1 MRYCHK
7 EKRSPYR
14 RIGASGVRPPSQA
27 FEDGAAG
34 AFSFSL
40 GGNILEHTASFREF
54 RRYAAP
60 GILGMVGISCYIL
73 ADTFFVAKGTGSLG
87 LAALNIAIPAYN
99 LMNGLGLMV
108 GVGGATHYSLC
119 RAQGDDAEA
128 DRTFTHTL
136 ALGLVIAVLFM
147 LTGIF
152 GVVPLSRLLGANGET
167 LEMTAVYL
175 RLLLCFAPFF
185 VTNNV
190 MLAFVRN
197 DGDPGRAMA
206 GMIAGSLFN
215 IVFDWV
221 FIFPCGL
228 GMFGAALATGA
239 SPLVSLLVLSG
250 HLRKPGR
257 GFHLRRGQPK
267 FRLLPRICAPGL
279 SSLIGEVASGITLL
293 LFNLVL
299 LRLAGNT
306 GIAAYGVIANLAL
319 VESAIFTG
327 LSTGV
332 QPLISRSTSA
342 DRRRLFRWT
351 VVTALALSLAM
362 YVLVFLF
369 ASPVTAAFNSEHD
382 PALAAYA
389 VPGLRIYFAG
399 FLPACI
405 NIIAAAYF
413 SAAGQAGRG
422 FAVSLVRSIVAIP
435 PLLFALSAVLG
446 VTGVWLTFPAVECV
460 ACALSLIF
468 IKRS

>member
-1 MRYCHK
+1 M
-7 EKRSPYR
+7 
-14 RIGASGVRPPSQA
+14 Q
-27 FEDGAAG
+27 
-34 AFSFSL
+34 
-40 GGNILEHTASFREF
+40 TAVAPGEF

-60 GILGMVGISCYIL
+60 GVLGMIGISCYIL

-119 RAQGDDAEA
+119 RAQGDAVEA

-136 ALGLVIAVLFM
+136 LLGLCIALLFV
-147 LTGIF
+147 LTGTF
-152 GVVPLSRLLGANGET
+152 GVVPLSRLLGANAET
-167 LEMTAVYL
+167 LDMTAVYL

-185 VTNNV
+185 VTNNI
-190 MLAFVRN
+190 MIAFVRN
-197 DGDPGRAMA
+197 DGEPGRAMA

-250 HLRKPGR
+250 HLRRPSR
-257 GFHLRRGQPK
+257 GFHLRRERLRP
-267 FRLLPRICAPGL
+267 RLLPRICAPGL
-279 SSLIGEVASGITLL
+279 SSLVSELASGITLL
-293 LFNLVL
+293 LINLVL
-299 LRLAGNT
+299 LRIAGNT
-306 GIAAYGVIANLAL
+306 AVAAYGVIANLTL

-332 QPLISRSTSA
+332 QPLISRSA
-342 DRRRLFRWT
+342 EANRRRLLRWT
-351 VVTALALSLAM
+351 VTTALAISALM
-362 YVLVFLF
+362 YVLVFVF
-369 ASPVTAAFNSEHD
+369 ASPITAVFNSEHD
-382 PALAAYA
+382 PALAACA

-399 FLPACI
+399 FLAACI

-413 SAAGQAGRG
+413 SAAGQASRG
-422 FAVSLVRSIVAIP
+422 FIISLVRSIIAIP
-435 PLLFALSAVLG
+435 PVLFALSALLG
-446 VTGVWLTFPAVECV
+446 VTGVWLTFPAVEAL
-460 ACALSLIF
+460 ACALSLLF
-468 IKRS
+468 ILRSPK

>member
-1 MRYCHK
+1 M
-7 EKRSPYR
+7 
-14 RIGASGVRPPSQA
+14 Q
-27 FEDGAAG
+27 
-34 AFSFSL
+34 
-40 GGNILEHTASFREF
+40 TAVAPGEF

-60 GILGMVGISCYIL
+60 GVLGMIGISCYIL

-119 RAQGDDAEA
+119 RAQGDAVEA

-136 ALGLVIAVLFM
+136 LLGLCIALLFV
-147 LTGIF
+147 LTGTF
-152 GVVPLSRLLGANGET
+152 GVVPLSRLLGANAET
-167 LEMTAVYL
+167 LVMTAVYL

-190 MLAFVRN
+190 MIAFVRN
-197 DGDPGRAMA
+197 DGEPGRAMA

-250 HLRKPGR
+250 HLRRPSR
-257 GFHLRRGQPK
+257 GFHLRRERLRP
-267 FRLLPRICAPGL
+267 RLLPRICAPGL
-279 SSLIGEVASGITLL
+279 SSLVSELASGITLL
-293 LFNLVL
+293 LINLVL
-299 LRLAGNT
+299 LRIAGNT
-306 GIAAYGVIANLAL
+306 AVAAYGVIANLAL

-332 QPLISRSTSA
+332 QPLISRSAEA
-342 DRRRLFRWT
+342 DRRRLLRWT
-351 VVTALALSLAM
+351 VTTALAISALM
-362 YVLVFLF
+362 YVLVFVF
-369 ASPVTAAFNSEHD
+369 ASPITAVFNSEHD
-382 PALAAYA
+382 PALAACA

-399 FLPACI
+399 FLAACI

-413 SAAGQAGRG
+413 SAAGQASRG
-422 FAVSLVRSIVAIP
+422 FIISLVRSIIAIP
-435 PLLFALSAVLG
+435 PVLFALSALLG
-446 VTGVWLTFPAVECV
+446 VTGVWLTFPAVEAL
-460 ACALSLIF
+460 ACALSLLF
-468 IKRS
+468 ILRSPK

>member
-1 MRYCHK
+1 MQTAV
-7 EKRSPYR
+7 SP
-14 RIGASGVRPPSQA
+14 G
-27 FEDGAAG
+27 
-34 AFSFSL
+34 
-40 GGNILEHTASFREF
+40 EF

-60 GILGMVGISCYIL
+60 GVLGMIGISCYIL

-119 RAQGDDAEA
+119 RAQGDAAEA

-136 ALGLVIAVLFM
+136 LLGLCIALVFV
-147 LTGIF
+147 LTGTF
-152 GVVPLSRLLGANGET
+152 GVVPLSRLLGANAET
-167 LEMTAVYL
+167 LDMTAVYL

-185 VTNNV
+185 VTNNI
-190 MLAFVRN
+190 MIAFVRN
-197 DGDPGRAMA
+197 DGEPGRAMA

-250 HLRKPGR
+250 HLRRPSR
-257 GFHLRRGQPK
+257 GFHLRRERLRP
-267 FRLLPRICAPGL
+267 RLLPRICAPGL
-279 SSLIGEVASGITLL
+279 SSLVSELASGITLL
-293 LFNLVL
+293 LINLVL
-299 LRLAGNT
+299 LRIAGNT
-306 GIAAYGVIANLAL
+306 AVAAYGVIANLAL

-332 QPLISRSTSA
+332 QPLISRSAEA
-342 DRRRLFRWT
+342 DRRRLLHWT
-351 VVTALALSLAM
+351 VTTSLVISALM
-362 YVLVFLF
+362 YVLVFVF
-369 ASPVTAAFNSEHD
+369 ASPITAVFNSEHD
-382 PALAAYA
+382 PALAACA

-399 FLPACI
+399 FLAACI

-413 SAAGQAGRG
+413 SAAGQTSRG
-422 FAVSLVRSIVAIP
+422 FIISLVRSIIAIP
-435 PLLFALSAVLG
+435 PVLFALSALLG
-446 VTGVWLTFPAVECV
+446 VTGVWLTFPAVEALACV
-460 ACALSLIF
+460 LSLLF
-468 IKRS
+468 ILRSPK

>member
-1 MRYCHK
+1 MQTAV
-7 EKRSPYR
+7 SP
-14 RIGASGVRPPSQA
+14 G
-27 FEDGAAG
+27 
-34 AFSFSL
+34 
-40 GGNILEHTASFREF
+40 EF

-60 GILGMVGISCYIL
+60 GVLGMIGISCYIL

-119 RAQGDDAEA
+119 RAQGDAAEA

-136 ALGLVIAVLFM
+136 LLGLCIALVFV
-147 LTGIF
+147 LTGTF
-152 GVVPLSRLLGANGET
+152 GVVPLSRLLGANAET
-167 LEMTAVYL
+167 LDMTAVYL

-185 VTNNV
+185 VTNNI
-190 MLAFVRN
+190 MIAFVRN
-197 DGDPGRAMA
+197 DGEPGRAMA

-250 HLRKPGR
+250 HLRRPSR
-257 GFHLRRGQPK
+257 GFHLRRERLRP
-267 FRLLPRICAPGL
+267 RLLPRICAPGL
-279 SSLIGEVASGITLL
+279 SSLVSELASGITLL
-293 LFNLVL
+293 LINLVL
-299 LRLAGNT
+299 LRIAGNT
-306 GIAAYGVIANLAL
+306 AVAAYGVIANLAL

-332 QPLISRSTSA
+332 QPLISRSAEA
-342 DRRRLFRWT
+342 DRRRLLRWT
-351 VVTALALSLAM
+351 VTTALVISALM
-362 YVLVFLF
+362 YVLVFVF
-369 ASPVTAAFNSEHD
+369 ASPITAVFNSEHD
-382 PALAAYA
+382 PALAACA

-399 FLPACI
+399 FLAACI

-413 SAAGQAGRG
+413 SAGQASRG
-422 FAVSLVRSIVAIP
+422 FIISLVRSIIAIP
-435 PLLFALSAVLG
+435 PVLFALSALLG
-446 VTGVWLTFPAVECV
+446 VTGVWLTFPAVEALACV
-460 ACALSLIF
+460 LSLLF
-468 IKRS
+468 ILRSPK

>member
-1 MRYCHK
+1 MQTAV
-7 EKRSPYR
+7 SP
-14 RIGASGVRPPSQA
+14 G
-27 FEDGAAG
+27 
-34 AFSFSL
+34 
-40 GGNILEHTASFREF
+40 EF

-60 GILGMVGISCYIL
+60 GVLGMIGISCYIL

-119 RAQGDDAEA
+119 RAQGDAAEA

-136 ALGLVIAVLFM
+136 LLGLCIALLFV
-147 LTGIF
+147 LTGTF
-152 GVVPLSRLLGANGET
+152 GVVPLSRLLGANAET
-167 LEMTAVYL
+167 LDMTAVYL

-185 VTNNV
+185 VTNNI
-190 MLAFVRN
+190 MIAFVRN
-197 DGDPGRAMA
+197 DGEPGRAMA

-250 HLRKPGR
+250 HLRQPSR
-257 GFHLRRGQPK
+257 GFHLRRERLRP
-267 FRLLPRICAPGL
+267 RLLPRICSPGL
-279 SSLIGEVASGITLL
+279 SSLVSELASGITLL
-293 LFNLVL
+293 LINLVL
-299 LRLAGNT
+299 LRIAGNT
-306 GIAAYGVIANLAL
+306 AVAAYGVIANLAL

-332 QPLISRSTSA
+332 QPLISRSAEA
-342 DRRRLFRWT
+342 DRRRLLRWT
-351 VVTALALSLAM
+351 VTTALAISALM
-362 YVLVFLF
+362 YVLVFVF
-369 ASPVTAAFNSEHD
+369 ASPITAVFNSEHD
-382 PALAAYA
+382 PALAACA

-399 FLPACI
+399 FLAACI

-413 SAAGQAGRG
+413 SAAGQASRG
-422 FAVSLVRSIVAIP
+422 FIISLVRSIIAIP
-435 PLLFALSAVLG
+435 PVLFALSALLG
-446 VTGVWLTFPAVECV
+446 VTGVWLTFPAVEAL
-460 ACALSLIF
+460 ACALSLLF
-468 IKRS
+468 ILRSPK

>member
-1 MRYCHK
+1 MQTAV
-7 EKRSPYR
+7 SP
-14 RIGASGVRPPSQA
+14 G
-27 FEDGAAG
+27 
-34 AFSFSL
+34 
-40 GGNILEHTASFREF
+40 EF

-60 GILGMVGISCYIL
+60 GVLGMIGISCYIL

-119 RAQGDDAEA
+119 RAQGDAVEA

-136 ALGLVIAVLFM
+136 LLGLCIALLFV
-147 LTGIF
+147 LTGTF
-152 GVVPLSRLLGANGET
+152 GVVPLSRLLGANAET
-167 LEMTAVYL
+167 LDMTAVYL

-190 MLAFVRN
+190 MIAFVRN
-197 DGDPGRAMA
+197 DGEPGRAMA

-239 SPLVSLLVLSG
+239 SQLVSLLVLSG
-250 HLRKPGR
+250 HLRRPSR
-257 GFHLRRGQPK
+257 GFHLRRERLRP
-267 FRLLPRICAPGL
+267 RLLPRICAPGL
-279 SSLIGEVASGITLL
+279 SSLVSELASGITLL
-293 LFNLVL
+293 LINLVL
-299 LRLAGNT
+299 LRIAGNT
-306 GIAAYGVIANLAL
+306 AVAAYGVIANLAL

-332 QPLISRSTSA
+332 QPLISRSAEA
-342 DRRRLFRWT
+342 DRRRLLRWT
-351 VVTALALSLAM
+351 VTTALAISALM
-362 YVLVFLF
+362 YVLVFVF
-369 ASPVTAAFNSEHD
+369 ASPITAVFNSEHD
-382 PALAAYA
+382 PALAACA

-399 FLPACI
+399 FLAACI

-413 SAAGQAGRG
+413 SAAGQAPRG
-422 FAVSLVRSIVAIP
+422 FIISLVRSIIAIP
-435 PLLFALSAVLG
+435 PVLFALSALLG
-446 VTGVWLTFPAVECV
+446 VTGVWLTFPAVEAL
-460 ACALSLIF
+460 ACALSLLF
-468 IKRS
+468 ILRSPK

>member
-1 MRYCHK
+1 MQTAV
-7 EKRSPYR
+7 SP
-14 RIGASGVRPPSQA
+14 G
-27 FEDGAAG
+27 
-34 AFSFSL
+34 
-40 GGNILEHTASFREF
+40 EF

-60 GILGMVGISCYIL
+60 GVLGMIGISCYIL

-119 RAQGDDAEA
+119 RAQGDAVEA

-136 ALGLVIAVLFM
+136 LLGLCIALLFV
-147 LTGIF
+147 LTGTF
-152 GVVPLSRLLGANGET
+152 GVVPLSRLLGANAET
-167 LEMTAVYL
+167 LDMTAVYL

-190 MLAFVRN
+190 MIAFVRN
-197 DGDPGRAMA
+197 DGEPGRAMA

-239 SPLVSLLVLSG
+239 SPLGSLLVLSG
-250 HLRKPGR
+250 HLRRPSR
-257 GFHLRRGQPK
+257 GFHLRRERLRP
-267 FRLLPRICAPGL
+267 RLLPRICAPGL
-279 SSLIGEVASGITLL
+279 SSLVSELASGITLL
-293 LFNLVL
+293 LINLVL
-299 LRLAGNT
+299 LRIAGNT
-306 GIAAYGVIANLAL
+306 AVAAYGVIANLAL

-332 QPLISRSTSA
+332 QPLISRSAEA
-342 DRRRLFRWT
+342 DRRRLLRWT
-351 VVTALALSLAM
+351 VTTALAISALM
-362 YVLVFLF
+362 YVLVFVF
-369 ASPVTAAFNSEHD
+369 ASPITAVFNSEHD
-382 PALAAYA
+382 PALAACA

-399 FLPACI
+399 FLAACI

-413 SAAGQAGRG
+413 SAAGQAPRG
-422 FAVSLVRSIVAIP
+422 FIISLVRSIIAIP
-435 PLLFALSAVLG
+435 PVLFALSALLG
-446 VTGVWLTFPAVECV
+446 VTGVWLTFPAVEAL
-460 ACALSLIF
+460 ACALSLLF
-468 IKRS
+468 ILRSPK

>member
-1 MRYCHK
+1 MQTAV
-7 EKRSPYR
+7 SP
-14 RIGASGVRPPSQA
+14 G
-27 FEDGAAG
+27 
-34 AFSFSL
+34 
-40 GGNILEHTASFREF
+40 EF

-60 GILGMVGISCYIL
+60 GVLGMIGISCYIL

-119 RAQGDDAEA
+119 RAQGDAVEA

-136 ALGLVIAVLFM
+136 LLGLCIALLFV
-147 LTGIF
+147 LTGTF
-152 GVVPLSRLLGANGET
+152 GVVPLSRLLGANAET
-167 LEMTAVYL
+167 LDMTAVYL

-185 VTNNV
+185 VTNNI
-190 MLAFVRN
+190 MIAFVRN
-197 DGDPGRAMA
+197 DGEPGRAMA

-250 HLRKPGR
+250 HLRRPSR
-257 GFHLRRGQPK
+257 GFHLRRERLRP
-267 FRLLPRICAPGL
+267 RLLPRICAPGL
-279 SSLIGEVASGITLL
+279 SSLVSELASGITLL
-293 LFNLVL
+293 LINLVL
-299 LRLAGNT
+299 LRIAGNT
-306 GIAAYGVIANLAL
+306 AVAAYGVIANLAL

-332 QPLISRSTSA
+332 QPLISRSAEA
-342 DRRRLFRWT
+342 DRRRLLRWT
-351 VVTALALSLAM
+351 VTTALAISALM
-362 YVLVFLF
+362 YVLVFVF
-369 ASPVTAAFNSEHD
+369 ASPITAVFNSEHD
-382 PALAAYA
+382 PALAACA

-399 FLPACI
+399 FLAACI

-413 SAAGQAGRG
+413 SAAGQASRG
-422 FAVSLVRSIVAIP
+422 FIISLVRSIIAIP
-435 PLLFALSAVLG
+435 PVLFALSALLG
-446 VTGVWLTFPAVECV
+446 VTGVWLTFPAVEALACV
-460 ACALSLIF
+460 LSLLF
-468 IKRS
+468 ILRSPK

>member
-1 MRYCHK
+1 MQTAV
-7 EKRSPYR
+7 SP
-14 RIGASGVRPPSQA
+14 G
-27 FEDGAAG
+27 
-34 AFSFSL
+34 
-40 GGNILEHTASFREF
+40 EF

-60 GILGMVGISCYIL
+60 GVLGMIGISCYIL

-119 RAQGDDAEA
+119 RAQGDAVEA

-136 ALGLVIAVLFM
+136 LLGLCIALLFV
-147 LTGIF
+147 LTGTF
-152 GVVPLSRLLGANGET
+152 GVVPLSRLLGANAET
-167 LEMTAVYL
+167 LDMTVIYL

-185 VTNNV
+185 VTNNI
-190 MLAFVRN
+190 MIAFVRN
-197 DGDPGRAMA
+197 DGEPGRAMA

-250 HLRKPGR
+250 HLRRPSR
-257 GFHLRRGQPK
+257 GFHLRHE
-267 FRLLPRICAPGL
+267 RLRPRMLPRICAPGL
-279 SSLIGEVASGITLL
+279 SSLVSELASGITLL
-293 LFNLVL
+293 LINLVL
-299 LRLAGNT
+299 LRIAGNT
-306 GIAAYGVIANLAL
+306 AVAAYGVIANLAL

-332 QPLISRSTSA
+332 QPLISRSAEA
-342 DRRRLFRWT
+342 DRRRLLRWT
-351 VVTALALSLAM
+351 VTTALVISALM
-362 YVLVFLF
+362 YVLVFVF
-369 ASPVTAAFNSEHD
+369 ASPITAVFNSEHD
-382 PALAAYA
+382 PALAACA

-399 FLPACI
+399 FLAACI

-413 SAAGQAGRG
+413 SAAGQASRG
-422 FAVSLVRSIVAIP
+422 FIISLVRSIIAIP
-435 PLLFALSAVLG
+435 PVLFALSALLG
-446 VTGVWLTFPAVECV
+446 VTGVWLTFPAVEAL
-460 ACALSLIF
+460 ACALSLLF
-468 IKRS
+468 ILRSPK

>member
-1 MRYCHK
+1 MQTAV
-7 EKRSPYR
+7 SP
-14 RIGASGVRPPSQA
+14 G
-27 FEDGAAG
+27 
-34 AFSFSL
+34 
-40 GGNILEHTASFREF
+40 EF

-60 GILGMVGISCYIL
+60 GVLGMIGISCYIL

-119 RAQGDDAEA
+119 RAQGDAAEA

-136 ALGLVIAVLFM
+136 LLGLCIALLFV
-147 LTGIF
+147 LTGTF
-152 GVVPLSRLLGANGET
+152 GVVPLSRLLGANAET
-167 LEMTAVYL
+167 LDMTAVYL

-185 VTNNV
+185 VTNNI
-190 MLAFVRN
+190 MIAFVRN
-197 DGDPGRAMA
+197 DGEPGRAMA

-250 HLRKPGR
+250 HLRRPSR
-257 GFHLRRGQPK
+257 GFHLRRERLRP
-267 FRLLPRICAPGL
+267 RLLPRICAPGL
-279 SSLIGEVASGITLL
+279 SSLVSELASGITLL
-293 LFNLVL
+293 LINLVL
-299 LRLAGNT
+299 LRIAGNT
-306 GIAAYGVIANLAL
+306 AVAAYGVIANLAL

-332 QPLISRSTSA
+332 QPLISRSAEA
-342 DRRRLFRWT
+342 DRRRLLHWT
-351 VVTALALSLAM
+351 VTTALVISALM
-362 YVLVFLF
+362 YVLVFVF
-369 ASPVTAAFNSEHD
+369 ASPITTVFNSEHD
-382 PALAAYA
+382 PALAACA

-399 FLPACI
+399 FLAACI

-413 SAAGQAGRG
+413 SAAGQASRG
-422 FAVSLVRSIVAIP
+422 FIISLVRSLIAIP
-435 PLLFALSAVLG
+435 PVLFALSALLG
-446 VTGVWLTFPAVECV
+446 VTGVWLTFPAVEALACV
-460 ACALSLIF
+460 LSLLF
-468 IKRS
+468 ILRSPK

>member
-1 MRYCHK
+1 M
-7 EKRSPYR
+7 
-14 RIGASGVRPPSQA
+14 Q
-27 FEDGAAG
+27 
-34 AFSFSL
+34 
-40 GGNILEHTASFREF
+40 TAVAPGEF

-60 GILGMVGISCYIL
+60 GVLGMIGISCYIL

-119 RAQGDDAEA
+119 RAQGDAVEA

-136 ALGLVIAVLFM
+136 LLGLCIALLFV
-147 LTGIF
+147 LTGTF
-152 GVVPLSRLLGANGET
+152 GVVPLSRLLGANAET
-167 LEMTAVYL
+167 LDMTAVYL

-190 MLAFVRN
+190 MIAFVRN
-197 DGDPGRAMA
+197 DGEPGRAMA

-215 IVFDWV
+215 VVFDWV

-250 HLRKPGR
+250 HLRRPSR
-257 GFHLRRGQPK
+257 GFHLRRERLRP
-267 FRLLPRICAPGL
+267 RLLPRICAPGL
-279 SSLIGEVASGITLL
+279 SSLVSELASGITLL
-293 LFNLVL
+293 LINLVL
-299 LRLAGNT
+299 LRIAGNT
-306 GIAAYGVIANLAL
+306 AVAAYGVIANLAL

-332 QPLISRSTSA
+332 QPLISRSAEA
-342 DRRRLFRWT
+342 DRRRLLRWT
-351 VVTALALSLAM
+351 VTTALAISALM
-362 YVLVFLF
+362 YVLVFVF
-369 ASPVTAAFNSEHD
+369 ASPITAVFNSEHD
-382 PALAAYA
+382 PALAACA

-399 FLPACI
+399 FLAACI

-413 SAAGQAGRG
+413 SAAGQASRG
-422 FAVSLVRSIVAIP
+422 FIISLVRSIIAIP
-435 PLLFALSAVLG
+435 PVLFALSALLG
-446 VTGVWLTFPAVECV
+446 VTGVWLTFPAVEAL
-460 ACALSLIF
+460 ACALSLLF
-468 IKRS
+468 ILRSPK

>member
-1 MRYCHK
+1 MQTAV
-7 EKRSPYR
+7 SP
-14 RIGASGVRPPSQA
+14 G
-27 FEDGAAG
+27 
-34 AFSFSL
+34 
-40 GGNILEHTASFREF
+40 EF

-60 GILGMVGISCYIL
+60 GVLGMIGISCYIL

-119 RAQGDDAEA
+119 RAQGDAAEA

-136 ALGLVIAVLFM
+136 LLGLCIALVFV
-147 LTGIF
+147 LTGTF
-152 GVVPLSRLLGANGET
+152 GVVPLSRLLGANVET
-167 LEMTAVYL
+167 LDMTAVYL

-185 VTNNV
+185 VTNNI
-190 MLAFVRN
+190 MIAFVRN
-197 DGDPGRAMA
+197 DGEPGRAMA

-250 HLRKPGR
+250 HLRRPSR
-257 GFHLRRGQPK
+257 GFHLRRERLRP
-267 FRLLPRICAPGL
+267 RLLPRICAPGL
-279 SSLIGEVASGITLL
+279 SSLVSELASGITLL
-293 LFNLVL
+293 LINLVL
-299 LRLAGNT
+299 LRIAGNT
-306 GIAAYGVIANLAL
+306 AVAAYGVIANLAL

-332 QPLISRSTSA
+332 QPLISRSAEA
-342 DRRRLFRWT
+342 DRRRLLRWT
-351 VVTALALSLAM
+351 VTTALVISALM
-362 YVLVFLF
+362 YVLVFVF
-369 ASPVTAAFNSEHD
+369 ASPITAVFNSEHD
-382 PALAAYA
+382 PALAACA

-399 FLPACI
+399 FLAACI

-413 SAAGQAGRG
+413 SAAGQASRG
-422 FAVSLVRSIVAIP
+422 FIISLVRSIIAIP
-435 PLLFALSAVLG
+435 PVLFALSALLSI
-446 VTGVWLTFPAVECV
+446 TGVWLTFPAVEALACV
-460 ACALSLIF
+460 LSLLF
-468 IKRS
+468 ILRSPK

>member
-1 MRYCHK
+1 MQTAV
-7 EKRSPYR
+7 SP
-14 RIGASGVRPPSQA
+14 G
-27 FEDGAAG
+27 
-34 AFSFSL
+34 
-40 GGNILEHTASFREF
+40 EF

-60 GILGMVGISCYIL
+60 GVLGMIGISCYIL

-119 RAQGDDAEA
+119 RAQGDAAEA

-136 ALGLVIAVLFM
+136 LLGLCIALVFV
-147 LTGIF
+147 LTGTF
-152 GVVPLSRLLGANGET
+152 GVVPLSRLLGANAET
-167 LEMTAVYL
+167 LDMTAVYL

-185 VTNNV
+185 VTNNI
-190 MLAFVRN
+190 MIAFVRN
-197 DGDPGRAMA
+197 DGEPGRAMA

-250 HLRKPGR
+250 HLRRPSR
-257 GFHLRRGQPK
+257 GFHLRRERLRP
-267 FRLLPRICAPGL
+267 RLLPRICAPGL
-279 SSLIGEVASGITLL
+279 SSLVSELASGITLL
-293 LFNLVL
+293 LINLVL
-299 LRLAGNT
+299 LRIAGNT
-306 GIAAYGVIANLAL
+306 AVAAYGVIANLAL

-332 QPLISRSTSA
+332 QPLISRSAEA
-342 DRRRLFRWT
+342 DRRRLLRWT
-351 VVTALALSLAM
+351 VTTALVISALM
-362 YVLVFLF
+362 YVLVFVF
-369 ASPVTAAFNSEHD
+369 ASPITAVFNSEHD
-382 PALAAYA
+382 PALAACA

-399 FLPACI
+399 FLAACI

-413 SAAGQAGRG
+413 SAAGQTSRG
-422 FAVSLVRSIVAIP
+422 FIISLVRSIIAIP
-435 PLLFALSAVLG
+435 PVLFALSALLG
-446 VTGVWLTFPAVECV
+446 VTGVWLTFPAVEALACV
-460 ACALSLIF
+460 LSLLF
-468 IKRS
+468 ILRSPK

>member
-1 MRYCHK
+1 MQTAV
-7 EKRSPYR
+7 SP
-14 RIGASGVRPPSQA
+14 G
-27 FEDGAAG
+27 
-34 AFSFSL
+34 
-40 GGNILEHTASFREF
+40 EF

-60 GILGMVGISCYIL
+60 GVLGMIGISCYIL

-119 RAQGDDAEA
+119 RAQGDAAEA

-136 ALGLVIAVLFM
+136 LLGLCIALVFV
-147 LTGIF
+147 LTGTF
-152 GVVPLSRLLGANGET
+152 GVVPLSRLLGANAET
-167 LEMTAVYL
+167 LDMTAVYL

-185 VTNNV
+185 VTNNI
-190 MLAFVRN
+190 MIAFVRN
-197 DGDPGRAMA
+197 DGEPGLAMA

-250 HLRKPGR
+250 HLRRPSR
-257 GFHLRRGQPK
+257 GFHLRRERLRP
-267 FRLLPRICAPGL
+267 RLLPRICAPGL
-279 SSLIGEVASGITLL
+279 SSLVSELASGITLL
-293 LFNLVL
+293 LINLVL
-299 LRLAGNT
+299 LRIAGNT
-306 GIAAYGVIANLAL
+306 AVAAYGVIANLAL

-332 QPLISRSTSA
+332 QPLISRSAEA
-342 DRRRLFRWT
+342 DRRRLLHWT
-351 VVTALALSLAM
+351 VTTSLVISALM
-362 YVLVFLF
+362 YVLVFVF
-369 ASPVTAAFNSEHD
+369 ASPITAVFNSEHD
-382 PALAAYA
+382 PALAACA

-399 FLPACI
+399 FLAACI

-413 SAAGQAGRG
+413 SAAGQASRG
-422 FAVSLVRSIVAIP
+422 FIISLVRSIIAIP
-435 PLLFALSAVLG
+435 PVLFALSALLG
-446 VTGVWLTFPAVECV
+446 VTGVWLTFPAVEALACV
-460 ACALSLIF
+460 LSLLF
-468 IKRS
+468 ILRSPK

>member
-1 MRYCHK
+1 MQTAV
-7 EKRSPYR
+7 SP
-14 RIGASGVRPPSQA
+14 G
-27 FEDGAAG
+27 
-34 AFSFSL
+34 
-40 GGNILEHTASFREF
+40 EF

-60 GILGMVGISCYIL
+60 GVLGMIGISCYIL

-119 RAQGDDAEA
+119 RAQGDAAEA

-136 ALGLVIAVLFM
+136 LLGLCIALLFV
-147 LTGIF
+147 LTGTF
-152 GVVPLSRLLGANGET
+152 GVVPLSRLLGANAET
-167 LEMTAVYL
+167 LDMTAVYL

-185 VTNNV
+185 VTNNI
-190 MLAFVRN
+190 MIAFVRN
-197 DGDPGRAMA
+197 DGEPSRAMA

-250 HLRKPGR
+250 HLRRPSR
-257 GFHLRRGQPK
+257 GFHLRRERLRP
-267 FRLLPRICAPGL
+267 RLLPRICAPGL
-279 SSLIGEVASGITLL
+279 SSLVSELASGITLL
-293 LFNLVL
+293 LINLVL
-299 LRLAGNT
+299 LRIAGNT
-306 GIAAYGVIANLAL
+306 AVAAYGVIANLAL

-332 QPLISRSTSA
+332 QPLISRSAEA
-342 DRRRLFRWT
+342 DRRRLLRWT
-351 VVTALALSLAM
+351 VTTALVISALM
-362 YVLVFLF
+362 YVLVFVF
-369 ASPVTAAFNSEHD
+369 AFPITAVFNSEHD
-382 PALAAYA
+382 PALAACA

-399 FLPACI
+399 FLAACI

-413 SAAGQAGRG
+413 SAAGQASRG
-422 FAVSLVRSIVAIP
+422 FIISLVRSIIAIP
-435 PLLFALSAVLG
+435 PVLFALSALLG
-446 VTGVWLTFPAVECV
+446 VTGVWLTFPAVEALACV
-460 ACALSLIF
+460 LSLLF
-468 IKRS
+468 ILRSPK

>member
-1 MRYCHK
+1 MQTAV
-7 EKRSPYR
+7 SP
-14 RIGASGVRPPSQA
+14 G
-27 FEDGAAG
+27 
-34 AFSFSL
+34 
-40 GGNILEHTASFREF
+40 EF

-60 GILGMVGISCYIL
+60 GVLGMIGISCYIL

-119 RAQGDDAEA
+119 RAQGEA

-136 ALGLVIAVLFM
+136 LLGLCIALVFV
-147 LTGIF
+147 LTGTF
-152 GVVPLSRLLGANGET
+152 GVVPLSRLLGANAET
-167 LEMTAVYL
+167 LDMTAVYL

-185 VTNNV
+185 VTNNI
-190 MLAFVRN
+190 MIAFVRN
-197 DGDPGRAMA
+197 DGEPGRAMA

-250 HLRKPGR
+250 HLRRPSR
-257 GFHLRRGQPK
+257 GFHLRRERLRP
-267 FRLLPRICAPGL
+267 RLLPRICAPGL
-279 SSLIGEVASGITLL
+279 SSLVSELASGITLL
-293 LFNLVL
+293 LINLVL
-299 LRLAGNT
+299 LRIAGNT
-306 GIAAYGVIANLAL
+306 AVAAYGVIANLAL

-332 QPLISRSTSA
+332 QPLISRSAEA
-342 DRRRLFRWT
+342 DRRRLLHWT
-351 VVTALALSLAM
+351 VTTALVISALM
-362 YVLVFLF
+362 YVLVFVF
-369 ASPVTAAFNSEHD
+369 ASPITAVFNSEHD
-382 PALAAYA
+382 PALAACA

-399 FLPACI
+399 FLAACI

-413 SAAGQAGRG
+413 SAAGQASRG
-422 FAVSLVRSIVAIP
+422 FIISLVRSIIAIP
-435 PLLFALSAVLG
+435 PVLFALSALLG
-446 VTGVWLTFPAVECV
+446 VTGVWLTFPAVEALACV
-460 ACALSLIF
+460 LSLLF
-468 IKRS
+468 ILRSPK

>member
-1 MRYCHK
+1 MQTAV
-7 EKRSPYR
+7 SP
-14 RIGASGVRPPSQA
+14 G
-27 FEDGAAG
+27 
-34 AFSFSL
+34 
-40 GGNILEHTASFREF
+40 EF

-60 GILGMVGISCYIL
+60 GVLGMIGISCYIL

-119 RAQGDDAEA
+119 RAQGDAVEA

-136 ALGLVIAVLFM
+136 LLGLCIALLFV
-147 LTGIF
+147 LTGTF
-152 GVVPLSRLLGANGET
+152 GVVPLSRLLGANAET
-167 LEMTAVYL
+167 LDMTAVYL

-185 VTNNV
+185 VTNNI
-190 MLAFVRN
+190 MIAFVRN
-197 DGDPGRAMA
+197 DGEPGRAMA

-250 HLRKPGR
+250 HLRQPSR
-257 GFHLRRGQPK
+257 GFHLRRERLRP
-267 FRLLPRICAPGL
+267 RLLPRICAPGL
-279 SSLIGEVASGITLL
+279 SSLVSELASGITLL
-293 LFNLVL
+293 LINLVL
-299 LRLAGNT
+299 LRIAGNT
-306 GIAAYGVIANLAL
+306 AVAAYGVIANLAL

-332 QPLISRSTSA
+332 QPLISRSAEA
-342 DRRRLFRWT
+342 DRRRLLRWT
-351 VVTALALSLAM
+351 VTTALAISALM
-362 YVLVFLF
+362 YVLVFVF
-369 ASPVTAAFNSEHD
+369 ASPITAVFNSEHD
-382 PALAAYA
+382 PALAACA

-399 FLPACI
+399 FLAACI

-413 SAAGQAGRG
+413 SAAGQASRG
-422 FAVSLVRSIVAIP
+422 FIISLVRSIIAIP
-435 PLLFALSAVLG
+435 PVLFALSALLG
-446 VTGVWLTFPAVECV
+446 VTGVWLTFPAVEAL
-460 ACALSLIF
+460 ACALSLLF
-468 IKRS
+468 ILRSPK

>member
-1 MRYCHK
+1 MQTAV
-7 EKRSPYR
+7 SP
-14 RIGASGVRPPSQA
+14 G
-27 FEDGAAG
+27 
-34 AFSFSL
+34 
-40 GGNILEHTASFREF
+40 EF

-60 GILGMVGISCYIL
+60 GVLGMIGISCYIL

-119 RAQGDDAEA
+119 RAQGDAAEA

-136 ALGLVIAVLFM
+136 LLGLCIALVFV
-147 LTGIF
+147 LTGTF
-152 GVVPLSRLLGANGET
+152 GVVPLSRLLGANAET
-167 LEMTAVYL
+167 LDMTAVYL

-185 VTNNV
+185 VTNNI
-190 MLAFVRN
+190 MIAFVRN
-197 DGDPGRAMA
+197 DGEPGRAMA

-250 HLRKPGR
+250 HLRRPSR
-257 GFHLRRGQPK
+257 GFHLRRERLRP
-267 FRLLPRICAPGL
+267 RLLPRICAPGL
-279 SSLIGEVASGITLL
+279 SSLVSELASGITLL
-293 LFNLVL
+293 LINLVL
-299 LRLAGNT
+299 LRIAGNT
-306 GIAAYGVIANLAL
+306 AVAAYGVIANLAL

-332 QPLISRSTSA
+332 QPLISRSAEA
-342 DRRRLFRWT
+342 DRRRLLHWT
-351 VVTALALSLAM
+351 VTTALVISALM
-362 YVLVFLF
+362 YVLVFVF
-369 ASPVTAAFNSEHD
+369 ASPITAVFNSEHD
-382 PALAAYA
+382 PALAACA

-399 FLPACI
+399 FLAACI

-413 SAAGQAGRG
+413 SAAGQASRG
-422 FAVSLVRSIVAIP
+422 FIISLVRSIIAIP
-435 PLLFALSAVLG
+435 PVLFALSALLG
-446 VTGVWLTFPAVECV
+446 VTGVWLTFPAVEALACV
-460 ACALSLIF
+460 LSLLLIL
-468 IKRS
+468 RSPK

>member
-1 MRYCHK
+1 MQT
-7 EKRSPYR
+7 
-14 RIGASGVRPPSQA
+14 AV
-27 FEDGAAG
+27 
-34 AFSFSL
+34 SL
-40 GGNILEHTASFREF
+40 GEF

-60 GILGMVGISCYIL
+60 GVLGMIGISCYIL

-119 RAQGDDAEA
+119 RAQGDAVEA

-136 ALGLVIAVLFM
+136 LLGLCIALLFV
-147 LTGIF
+147 LTGTF
-152 GVVPLSRLLGANGET
+152 GVVPLSRLLGANAET
-167 LEMTAVYL
+167 LDMTAVYL

-185 VTNNV
+185 VTNNI
-190 MLAFVRN
+190 MIAFVRN
-197 DGDPGRAMA
+197 DGEPGRAMA

-250 HLRKPGR
+250 HLRRPSR
-257 GFHLRRGQPK
+257 GFHLRRERLRP
-267 FRLLPRICAPGL
+267 RLLPRICAPGL
-279 SSLIGEVASGITLL
+279 SSLVSELASGITLL
-293 LFNLVL
+293 LINLVL
-299 LRLAGNT
+299 LRIAGNT
-306 GIAAYGVIANLAL
+306 AVAAYGVIANLAL

-332 QPLISRSTSA
+332 QPLISRSAEA
-342 DRRRLFRWT
+342 DRRRLLRWT
-351 VVTALALSLAM
+351 VTTALAISALM
-362 YVLVFLF
+362 YVLVFVF
-369 ASPVTAAFNSEHD
+369 ASPITAVFNSEHD
-382 PALAAYA
+382 PALAACA

-399 FLPACI
+399 FLAACI

-413 SAAGQAGRG
+413 SAAGQASRG
-422 FAVSLVRSIVAIP
+422 FIISLVRSIIAIP
-435 PLLFALSAVLG
+435 PVLFALSALLG
-446 VTGVWLTFPAVECV
+446 VTGVWLTFPAVEAL
-460 ACALSLIF
+460 ACALSLLF
-468 IKRS
+468 ILHSPK

>member
-1 MRYCHK
+1 MQTAV
-7 EKRSPYR
+7 SP
-14 RIGASGVRPPSQA
+14 G
-27 FEDGAAG
+27 
-34 AFSFSL
+34 
-40 GGNILEHTASFREF
+40 EF

-60 GILGMVGISCYIL
+60 GVLGMIGISCYIL

-119 RAQGDDAEA
+119 RAQGDAAEA

-136 ALGLVIAVLFM
+136 LLGLCIALVFV
-147 LTGIF
+147 LTGTF
-152 GVVPLSRLLGANGET
+152 GVVPLSRLLGANAET
-167 LEMTAVYL
+167 LDMTAVYL

-185 VTNNV
+185 VTNNI
-190 MLAFVRN
+190 MIAFVRN
-197 DGDPGRAMA
+197 DGEPGRAMA

-250 HLRKPGR
+250 HLRRPSR
-257 GFHLRRGQPK
+257 GFHLRRERLRP
-267 FRLLPRICAPGL
+267 RLLPRICAPGL
-279 SSLIGEVASGITLL
+279 SSLVSELASGITLL
-293 LFNLVL
+293 LINLVL
-299 LRLAGNT
+299 LRIAGNT
-306 GIAAYGVIANLAL
+306 AVAAYGVIANLAL

-332 QPLISRSTSA
+332 QPLISRSAEA
-342 DRRRLFRWT
+342 DRRRLLHWT
-351 VVTALALSLAM
+351 VTTSLVISALM
-362 YVLVFLF
+362 YVLVFVF
-369 ASPVTAAFNSEHD
+369 ASPITAVFNSEHD
-382 PALAAYA
+382 PTLAACA

-399 FLPACI
+399 FLAACI

-413 SAAGQAGRG
+413 SAAGQASRG
-422 FAVSLVRSIVAIP
+422 FIISLVRSIIAIP
-435 PLLFALSAVLG
+435 PVLFALSALLG
-446 VTGVWLTFPAVECV
+446 VTGVWLTFPAVEALACV
-460 ACALSLIF
+460 LSLLF
-468 IKRS
+468 ILRSPK

>member
-1 MRYCHK
+1 MQTAV
-7 EKRSPYR
+7 SP
-14 RIGASGVRPPSQA
+14 G
-27 FEDGAAG
+27 
-34 AFSFSL
+34 
-40 GGNILEHTASFREF
+40 EF

-60 GILGMVGISCYIL
+60 GVLGMIGISCYIL

-119 RAQGDDAEA
+119 RAQGNAAEA

-136 ALGLVIAVLFM
+136 LLGLCIALLFV
-147 LTGIF
+147 LTGTF
-152 GVVPLSRLLGANGET
+152 GVVPLSRLLGANAET
-167 LEMTAVYL
+167 LDMTAVYL

-185 VTNNV
+185 VTNNI
-190 MLAFVRN
+190 MIAFVRN
-197 DGDPGRAMA
+197 DGEPGRAMA

-250 HLRKPGR
+250 HLRRPSR
-257 GFHLRRGQPK
+257 GFHLRRERLRP
-267 FRLLPRICAPGL
+267 RLLPRICAPGL
-279 SSLIGEVASGITLL
+279 SSLVSELASGITLL
-293 LFNLVL
+293 LINLVL
-299 LRLAGNT
+299 LRIAGNT
-306 GIAAYGVIANLAL
+306 AVAAYGVIANLAL

-332 QPLISRSTSA
+332 QPLISRSAEA
-342 DRRRLFRWT
+342 DRRRLLHWT
-351 VVTALALSLAM
+351 VTTALVISALM
-362 YVLVFLF
+362 YVLVFVF
-369 ASPVTAAFNSEHD
+369 ASPITAVFNSEHD
-382 PALAAYA
+382 PALAACA

-399 FLPACI
+399 FLAACI

-413 SAAGQAGRG
+413 SAAGQASRG
-422 FAVSLVRSIVAIP
+422 FIISLVRSIIAIP
-435 PLLFALSAVLG
+435 PVLFALSALLG
-446 VTGVWLTFPAVECV
+446 VTGVWLTFPAVEALACV
-460 ACALSLIF
+460 LSLLF
-468 IKRS
+468 ILRSPK

>member
-1 MRYCHK
+1 MQTAV
-7 EKRSPYR
+7 SP
-14 RIGASGVRPPSQA
+14 G
-27 FEDGAAG
+27 
-34 AFSFSL
+34 
-40 GGNILEHTASFREF
+40 EF

-60 GILGMVGISCYIL
+60 GVLGMIGISCYIL

-119 RAQGDDAEA
+119 RAQGDAVEA

-136 ALGLVIAVLFM
+136 LLGLCIALLFV
-147 LTGIF
+147 LTGTF
-152 GVVPLSRLLGANGET
+152 GVVPLSRLLGANAET
-167 LEMTAVYL
+167 LDMTAVYL

-190 MLAFVRN
+190 MIAFVRN
-197 DGDPGRAMA
+197 DGAMA

-250 HLRKPGR
+250 HLRRPSR
-257 GFHLRRGQPK
+257 GFHLRRERLRP
-267 FRLLPRICAPGL
+267 RLLPRICAPGL
-279 SSLIGEVASGITLL
+279 SSLVSELASGITLL
-293 LFNLVL
+293 LINLVL
-299 LRLAGNT
+299 LRIAGNT
-306 GIAAYGVIANLAL
+306 AVAAYGVIANLAL

-332 QPLISRSTSA
+332 QPLISRSAEA
-342 DRRRLFRWT
+342 DRRRLLRWT
-351 VVTALALSLAM
+351 VTTALAISALM
-362 YVLVFLF
+362 YVLVFVF
-369 ASPVTAAFNSEHD
+369 ASPITAVFNSEHD
-382 PALAAYA
+382 PALAACA

-399 FLPACI
+399 FLAACI

-413 SAAGQAGRG
+413 SAAGQAPRG
-422 FAVSLVRSIVAIP
+422 FIISLVRSIIAKAARGRAVRAERAARRHRRLADLPGGRGARLRAQSALYPAQSKITRKK
-435 PLLFALSAVLG
+435 FASVRFLCYN
-446 VTGVWLTFPAVECV
+446 THRDWC
-460 ACALSLIF
+460 
-468 IKRS
+468 